1 MAKGTGLLRAAR
13 TFTLVIAVSDFGVCV
28 VDATARGHFATA
40 AGGAAISG
48 VFLAGGAIGFT
59 AAIRSREAADA
70 AVAVQHPDWPA
81 IRRMELEVW
90 GETFTHAGAPA
101 VPVQGATVSTARAWH
116 PDEGA
121 CAGCGIVL
129 AAFHYRGSATG
140 ARWCPGCARQRTTFA
155 FAKAVDD
162 YFIAVLPDGM
172 WTMADYE
179 AYMVTA
185 SRSDPGGIH
194 LTRAIAA
201 GKLTDLGIAAPKRL
215 RSATFAEASQR
226 MSENMAAI
234 VLPGAITALTA
245 SFADAIAAISSSV
258 PDLDGTIGKQQRER
272 HVCGHGDRFP
282 APCGDVRWC
291 MEDAG
296 HSTPHTGQTV
306 RCTCGMPGG
315 WQ

>member
-59 AAIRSREAADA
+59 AAIRGREAADA

-90 GETFTHAGAPA
+90 GETFEHEGAPA
-101 VPVQGATVSTARAWH
+101 IPR
-116 PDEGA
+116 PLP
-121 CAGCGIVL
+121 AG
-129 AAFHYRGSATG
+129 R
-140 ARWCPGCARQRTTFA
+140 
-155 FAKAVDD
+155 
-162 YFIAVLPDGM
+162 
-172 WTMADYE
+172 WTMQDYDT
-179 AYMVTA
+179 YVTTA
-185 SRSDPGGIH
+185 HDDDPSGAH
-194 LTRAIAA
+194 LSRAIAA
-201 GKLTDLGIAAPKRL
+201 GKLTELGITAPERL

-226 MSENMAAI
+226 MSESMAAI
-234 VLPGAITALTA
+234 VPPGAITALTA

-272 HVCGHGDRFP
+272 RVCGHGDRFP